1 MSSER
6 RKPYPFDQIEPK
18 WQKIWED
25 RQSFHAP
32 NPGENGFNPKKSKF
46 YVLDMFPYP
55 SGAGLHVGHPEGY
68 TATDIIARYKRMRGF
83 NVLHPMGWDAFGLPA
98 EQYAIKSGQ
107 HPAITTR
114 ENVAKFKS
122 QLKRIGFSYDWQR
135 EINTTDPGYYKW
147 TQWIFLK
154 IYNSWFNPE
163 TNKAEPI
170 STYRGDDPDFVRLAY
185 VADVPVNWCP
195 ELGTVLANEEVVD
208 GKSEVGGFPVVR
220 RPMRQW
226 MLRITAYAERLID
239 ELEGLDWPEG
249 IKLLQQNWIGR
260 SEGAEIDFKI
270 DNHETRIRVF
280 TTRPDTLYGA
290 TYMVLAPEHSLVDQ
304 IVTEEEWPSVREYR
318 ERTARKSD
326 LERTELSKEKTGV
339 FTGAFAINPA
349 NEEKIPIWIADY
361 VLLGYGTGAIQ
372 AVPAHDERDLEFAR
386 KFDLPIRQVVQPPGE
401 SDIGFQ
407 PASHWQ
413 DANATA
419 FVGDGIAVNS
429 PIIDGLPSRDAI
441 RKITE
446 WLEKRGLGKRAINY
460 KLRDWLFSRQRY
472 WGEPFPIVWEQ
483 CDPGGHLKHRSLG
496 EKELPVI
503 PPPLEDYKPTG
514 TGEPPLA
521 KAKDWIRYS
530 DKATRELNVMPQW
543 AGSCWY
549 YLRFCD
555 PKNDK
560 RFVGEDAEKYWMGSA
575 SPVSNASPART
586 RSSLKS
592 TPGGVDLYV
601 GGTEHAVLHLL
612 YARFWHKVLFDLGYL
627 SKSEPFQRLVNQG
640 IILGEDGQ
648 KMSKSR
654 GNIVNPDD
662 VIDQYGADAFR
673 CYEMFM
679 GPLEQMKP
687 WSMHGVEG
695 VARFLARVWRLIMT
709 ENQAGDWQLSNGLK
723 DAELTKAQSKVL
735 HATIKKVTE
744 DIESLSFNTA
754 ISQMMIFVNAFIPQR
769 ATDAVPISAIR
780 TFLTLLN
787 PFAPHLS
794 SELWEKLSSTGDIS
808 QQPWPSY
815 DEKFLVEDEVQIVVQ
830 VNGKLRDRMMMSMS
844 ATEDEIKAAAL
855 ANPKIAELLAGKNV
869 IKVVVVPKKL
879 VNIVVA

>member
-1 MSSER
+1 MSSEH

-18 WQKIWED
+18 WQAIWDERKI
-25 RQSFHAP
+25 FHAP
-32 NPGENGFNPKKSKF
+32 NPGEKNFNPVKAKF

-107 HPAITTR
+107 HPAVTTR

-135 EINTTDPGYYKW
+135 EINTTDPRYFKW
-147 TQWIFLK
+147 TQWIFLQ
-154 IYNSWFNPE
+154 IYNSWFNPN

-170 STYRGDDPDFVRLAY
+170 STYRGKNPDEVRLAY

-195 ELGTVLANEEVVD
+195 ELGTVLANEEIVD

-226 MLRITAYAERLID
+226 MLRITAYAERLIN
-239 ELEGLDWPEG
+239 ELEALDWPEG
-249 IKLLQQNWIGR
+249 IKLLQRNWIGR
-260 SEGAEIDFKI
+260 SEGAEIDFNT
-270 DNHETRIRVF
+270 DNFDDKIRVF

-290 TYMVLAPEHSLVDQ
+290 TYMVLAPEHSLIER
-304 IVTEEEWPSVREYR
+304 IVTEEQWPAVREYR

-326 LERTELSKEKTGV
+326 LERTELSKEKTGI

-349 NEEKIPIWIADY
+349 TEEKIPIWIADY

-386 KFDLPIRQVVQPPGE
+386 KFDLPIRQVVRPPGDE
-401 SDIGFQ
+401 EPIGF
-407 PASHWQ
+407 
-413 DANATA
+413 
-419 FVGDGIAVNS
+419 VGEGVAINS
-429 PIIDGLPSRDAI
+429 LIIDGLPSREAI

-446 WLEKRGLGKRAINY
+446 WLETRGLGKRAINY

-472 WGEPFPIVWEQ
+472 WGEPFPIVWQ
-483 CDPGGHLKHRSLG
+483 DGNHRALD
-496 EKELPVI
+496 EKELPVV

-521 KAKDWIRYS
+521 KAKDWIHYS
-530 DKATRELNVMPQW
+530 DRAVRELNVMPQW

-555 PKNDK
+555 PENDK
-560 RFVGEDAEKYWMGSA
+560 RFVGEEAERYWAAG
-575 SPVSNASPART
+575 NH
-586 RSSLKS
+586 
-592 TPGGVDLYV
+592 PGTVDLYV

-612 YARFWHKVLFDLGYL
+612 YSRFWHKVLFDLGYV
-627 SKSEPFQRLVNQG
+627 SKPEPFQRLVNQG
-640 IILGEDGQ
+640 IILGEDSQ

-662 VIDQYGADAFR
+662 VIERYGADAFR

-687 WSMHGVEG
+687 WSMRGVEG
-695 VARFLARVWRLIMT
+695 VSRFLARVWRLMMS
-709 ENQAGDWQLSNGLK
+709 ENQAGQWELSDAVK
-723 DAELTKAQSKVL
+723 DVDLTRAQQKIL
-735 HATIKKVTE
+735 HATVKKVTE

-754 ISQMMIFVNAFIPQR
+754 ISQMMIFVNAFIQQR
-769 ATDAVPISAIR
+769 GTEAIPSSAIKP
-780 TFLTLLN
+780 FLILLN

-794 SELWEKLSSTGDIS
+794 SELWQKLKFPGQITEQS
-808 QQPWPSY
+808 WPDY
-815 DEKFLVEDEVQIVVQ
+815 DERFLVEDEFEVVIQ
-830 VNGKLRDRMMMSMS
+830 VNGKVRDRMTMSIGAS
-844 ATEDEIKAAAL
+844 EDEMKAAAQT
-855 ANPKIAELLAGKNV
+855 NPKIQELLRGK
-869 IKVVVVPKKL
+869 KVRKIIVVPKKL
-879 VNIVVA
+879 VNVVLE

>member
-1 MSSER
+1 
-6 RKPYPFDQIEPK
+6 
-18 WQKIWED
+18 
-25 RQSFHAP
+25 
-32 NPGENGFNPKKSKF
+32 
-46 YVLDMFPYP
+46 MFPYP

-114 ENVAKFKS
+114 DNVASFKS

-135 EINTTDPGYYKW
+135 EINTTDPGYFKW

-154 IYNSWFNPE
+154 IYNSWLNPK
-163 TNKAEPI
+163 TSKAEPI
-170 STYRGDDPDFVRLAY
+170 ETYHGKNPDEVRLAY

-249 IKLLQQNWIGR
+249 IKLLQRNWIGR
-260 SEGAEIDFKI
+260 SEGAEIDYKI
-270 DNHETRIRVF
+270 DNHDTKIRVF

-304 IVTEEEWPSVREYR
+304 IVSEEQWPAVREYR

-326 LERTELSKEKTGV
+326 LERTELTKEKTGV
-339 FTGAFAINPA
+339 FTGAYAINPA
-349 NEEKIPIWIADY
+349 NKEKIPIWIADY

-386 KFDLPIRQVVQPPGE
+386 KFDLPIRQVVQPLGDEDP
-401 SDIGFQ
+401 IG
-407 PASHWQ
+407 
-413 DANATA
+413 
-419 FVGDGIAVNS
+419 FVGDGTAINS
-429 PIIDGLPSRDAI
+429 LIIDGLSSREAI

-472 WGEPFPIVWEQ
+472 WGEPFPIIWQ
-483 CDPGGHLKHRSLG
+483 DGNHRSLG
-496 EKELPVI
+496 ENELPVV

-555 PKNDK
+555 PQNDK
-560 RFVGEDAEKYWMGSA
+560 RFVGEEAEKYWAAG
-575 SPVSNASPART
+575 NH
-586 RSSLKS
+586 
-592 TPGGVDLYV
+592 PGTVDLYV

-627 SKSEPFQRLVNQG
+627 SKPEPFQRLVNQG
-640 IILGEDGQ
+640 IILGEDSQ

-662 VIDQYGADAFR
+662 VIEQYGADAFR

-687 WSMHGVEG
+687 WSMRGVEG
-695 VARFLARVWRLIMT
+695 VSRFLARVWRLMMT
-709 ENQAGDWQLSNGLK
+709 ENQAGQWELSLAVK
-723 DAELTKAQSKVL
+723 DVDLNNAQQKVL

-754 ISQMMIFVNAFIPQR
+754 ISQMMIFVNAFTNAETIP
-769 ATDAVPISAIR
+769 ASAMR
-780 TFLTLLN
+780 TFLVLLN

-794 SELWEKLSSTGDIS
+794 SELWQQLKSKGDVTE
-808 QQPWPSY
+808 QTWPNY
-815 DEKFLVEDEVQIVVQ
+815 NEKFLVEDEVEIVVQ
-830 VNGKLRDRMMMSMS
+830 VNGKVRDRMTMSIQAS
-844 ATEDEIKAAAL
+844 EEEIKSAAL
-855 ANPKIAELLAGKNV
+855 ALPKIQALIAGKQ
-869 IKVVVVPKKL
+869 IRKVVVIPKKL

>member
-1 MSSER
+1 MTSER
-6 RKPYPFDQIEPK
+6 RKPYPFDTIEPK
-18 WQKIWED
+18 WQAVWNEGQI
-25 RQSFHAP
+25 FHAP
-32 NPGENGFNPKKSKF
+32 NPGEKNFDSKKSKF

-107 HPAITTR
+107 HPALTTR

-135 EINTTDPGYYKW
+135 EINTTDPRYFKW
-147 TQWIFLK
+147 TQWIFLQ
-154 IYNSWFNPE
+154 IYNSWFNPK
-163 TNKAEPI
+163 TKKAEPI
-170 STYRGDDPDFVRLAY
+170 KTYRGKNPDEVRLAY

-239 ELEGLDWPEG
+239 ELEALDWPEG
-249 IKLLQQNWIGR
+249 IKLLQRNWIGR

-270 DNHETRIRVF
+270 DNHDARIRVF

-290 TYMVLAPEHSLVDQ
+290 TYMVLAPEHSLVDL
-304 IVTEEEWPSVREYR
+304 IVTEEQWPAVRKYR
-318 ERTARKSD
+318 EKTARKSD
-326 LERTELSKEKTGV
+326 LERTELAKEKTGV
-339 FTGAFAINPA
+339 FTGAYAINPA
-349 NEEKIPIWIADY
+349 NEEKTPIWIADY

-372 AVPAHDERDLEFAR
+372 AVPAHDKRDLEFAR
-386 KFDLPIRQVVQPPGE
+386 KFNLPIRQVVQPQGDE
-401 SDIGFQ
+401 EAIG
-407 PASHWQ
+407 
-413 DANATA
+413 
-419 FVGDGIAVNS
+419 FVGDGIAINS
-429 PIIDGLPSRDAI
+429 PIIDGLSSREAI
-441 RKITE
+441 LKITA
-446 WLEKRGLGKRAINY
+446 WLEERDLGKRAINY

-472 WGEPFPIVWEQ
+472 WGEPFPIVWEDGQ
-483 CDPGGHLKHRSLG
+483 HRALDEG
-496 EKELPVI
+496 ELPVV

-530 DKATRELNVMPQW
+530 DKATREMNVMPQW

-555 PKNDK
+555 PQNDK
-560 RFVGEDAEKYWMGSA
+560 RFVGEKAEKYWAAGDC
-575 SPVSNASPART
+575 
-586 RSSLKS
+586 
-592 TPGGVDLYV
+592 PGTVDLYV

-612 YARFWHKVLFDLGYL
+612 YARFWHKVLFDLGHL

-640 IILGEDGQ
+640 IILGEDSQ

-687 WSMHGVEG
+687 WSMRGVEG
-695 VARFLARVWRLIMT
+695 VSRFLARVWRLTMT
-709 ENQAGDWQLSNGLK
+709 EDQSGEWQLSAAVQ
-723 DAELTKAQSKVL
+723 DVDLTKAQQKIL
-735 HATIKKVTE
+735 HTTIKKVTE

-769 ATDAVPISAIR
+769 GTETVPVSAMR
-780 TFLTLLN
+780 TFLVLLN

-794 SELWEKLSSTGDIS
+794 SELWEKLKLPGQITEEA
-808 QQPWPSY
+808 WPTY
-815 DEKFLVEDEVQIVVQ
+815 DEKFLVEDEVEIVIQ
-830 VNGKLRDRMMMSMS
+830 VNGKVRDRMKMSIQAS
-844 ATEDEIKAAAL
+844 EDEIKNAAL
-855 ANPKIAELLAGKNV
+855 VLPKIQELTAGKQ
-869 IKVVVVPKKL
+869 IRKVVIIPKKL
-879 VNIVVA
+879 VNIVVV